1 MTILENTKNNF
12 NIIGKVV
19 FNPEKSC
26 EDKALGKNGWMKKSA
41 KIGIR
46 TGAGNTVYVSCEGGY
61 WNDETVEATAN
72 LDGVDSNGKP
82 KKKVN
87 VIYHGSMGEDGT
99 WVADNIPFEKR
110 FEQESIDKI
119 PYYNRIKVAIVP
131 IFEEEVVDGEIV
143 KKKKVDDNGYV
154 VCEEKT
160 FIFAGDAVDY
170 LKANLKKDMIVRVY
184 GKTEINQYTN
194 KENQLQT
201 RRNKL
206 FTEIRLMDIPETEFA
221 SSGSEDFY
229 FTKGCVDKSEFNKTG
244 KVTIE
249 GYNVYTDKKKRKPV
263 MNMYTMSIADYIFE
277 GDNGNEEMALARF
290 DYMLKIFTEGLK
302 KDQVYKTKFS
312 VKYVNG
318 TEVAEVTEKDLS
330 DDMKMRIQL
339 GLISLEDALKMYQ
352 REGMADKENV
362 FETRLLVPNGVNPRE
377 LIEDATEDD
386 LLPVIEEST
395 NAIDNIISEEEQMK
409 KDTDVS
415 QSNLESFFGKINLQ

>member
-19 FNPEKSC
+19 FNREKSC
-26 EDKALGKNGWMKKSA
+26 KDEAVGKNGWMKKSA
-41 KIGIR
+41 NIGIR
-46 TGAGNTVYVSCEGGY
+46 TGAGNTVYASCEGGY
-61 WNDETVEATAN
+61 WNDKTVKATAN

-87 VIYHGSMGEDGT
+87 LIYHGSMGEDGK

-131 IFEEEVVDGEIV
+131 ILKEEVVNGEIV
-143 KKKKVDDNGYV
+143 KQKQVDDNGYV

-206 FTEIRLMDIPETEFA
+206 FTEIRLMDIPESEFT
-221 SSGSEDFY
+221 SSGSEEFY

-263 MNMYTMSIADYIFE
+263 MNIYTMSIADYIFE
-277 GDNGNEEMALARF
+277 DDNGNKEMALARF

-362 FETRLLVPNGVNPRE
+362 FETRLLEPNGVNPRE

-395 NAIDNIISEEEQMK
+395 NAIDNVLSEEEQMK

-415 QSNLESFFGKINLQ
+415 QSSLESFFGNMNLK

>member
-26 EDKALGKNGWMKKSA
+26 KDEKVGKNGWMKKSA
-41 KIGIR
+41 NIGIR

-61 WNDETVEATAN
+61 WNDETVKATAN

-87 VIYHGSMGEDGT
+87 LIYHGSMGEDGT

-131 IFEEEVVDGEIV
+131 ILKEEVVNGEIV
-143 KKKKVDDNGYV
+143 KQKQVDDNGYV

-206 FTEIRLMDIPETEFA
+206 FTEIRLMDIPESEFT
-221 SSGSEDFY
+221 SSGSEEFY

-244 KVTIE
+244 KVYIE

-263 MNMYTMSIADYIFE
+263 MNIYTMSIADYIFE
-277 GDNGNEEMALARF
+277 DDNGNKEMALARF

-352 REGMADKENV
+352 REGMADKESV
-362 FETRLLVPNGVNPRE
+362 FETRLIMPNGVNSRE

-386 LLPVIEEST
+386 LLPVVEEST
-395 NAIDNIISEEEQMK
+395 NAIDNVLSEEEQMR
-409 KDTDVS
+409 KDTDIS
-415 QSNLESFFGKINLQ
+415 QSSLESFFGNMNLK